1 MREKRRNLM
10 SREFLAQ
17 SSNIAS
23 TINLSVSDTCRLLFT
38 LCKSVVFYNSLKY
51 IYGKIV
57 NFRRY

>member
-17 SSNIAS
+17 FSNIAS
-23 TINLSVSDTCRLLFT
+23 TINPSVSDTCRLLFT
-38 LCKSVVFYNSLKY
+38 LYKRAVFYNSLRN